1 MSAAPFVPWYERPEY
16 AERYAEMQK
25 NPEVMRVKAYME
37 NLIATTQGPRKAA
50 KPAAAEAAPV
60 PDPPVENADAAGYV
74 IPKAKNAAKGIF
86 LSSTGPDG
94 EAHVWPDGKKAE
106 YKSHNAAAADLKKR
120 GYHRVHQSTIG
131 RVLAS
136 GTKELRAEHAQGA
149 VVFWVATCE

>member
-1 MSAAPFVPWYERPEY
+1 MSATPFVPWFERPEY

-25 NPEVMRVKAYME
+25 NPDVMRVKAYME
-37 NLIATTQGPRKAA
+37 NLIATTQGPRKPE
-50 KPAAAEAAPV
+50 KPATPAAAPV
-60 PDPPVENADAAGYV
+60 PVEDADTTYV

-94 EAHVWPDGKKAE
+94 EVHVWPDGTKAE
-106 YKSHNAAAADLKKR
+106 YKSHNATAVDLKKR

-149 VVFWVATCE
+149 VVFWVAMCE